1 MYEMYFKNRLHFKN
15 ILQRVYQ
22 ESSGGVFMAAKKEI
36 ELNTDEHTV
45 RFEGLTLQL
54 HPTIFQYLSNKKK
67 VLVKDQQSV
76 IQNALNVG
84 ILAAMQGRVY
94 ETVKLFNSEIHAEY
108 SLLSTHMEVLEN
120 KLKTDN
126 KFKTDLEE
134 NVVIALREHCSQQG
148 YSDIIAETG
157 TVGKDGNKTGDG
169 LATIQVD
176 ASKQTKIPI
185 EIKFA
190 STYQTGEKRNIT
202 ANKIRPS
209 SDTMIAQ
216 LLESRKNRDGSY
228 GIFVIDEELNPIDGP
243 GIQYFPEVR
252 GFMVTVNVLNNDYE
266 NLAMCYE
273 VARKMA
279 IAGRTSEQV
288 DMGMLQFFVR
298 DLVNLLGR
306 QKFLKDQGAEIVK
319 TLKTNQN
326 KTLTEVEKILITLDT
341 ELKGLQEAMAWV
353 EKCLESLLSNGEL
366 SAEEAFEMYTQK
378 NAQIDYDAKKKE
390 MTEFYKTLE

>member
-1 MYEMYFKNRLHFKN
+1 
-15 ILQRVYQ
+15 
-22 ESSGGVFMAAKKEI
+22 
-36 ELNTDEHTV
+36 LNTDEHTV

-326 KTLTEVEKILITLDT
+326 KTLTEVEKILITFDT